1 MSRLDYVYGAVSIAE
16 RENWPLIGLSTTRR
30 ALNVLCKRYNDID
43 IQCLACF
50 VCGQLRTTCA
60 GYSSIHLDNPVN
72 SEQDCFNTEIYWKSV
87 QDLQK
92 LEQTCPST
100 LLNNCSYQL
109 WRKRYARNFGGDKP
123 NPLSECQPCG
133 GIYKKMSEDDRAKHI
148 SEWAVQCPMLPG
160 VPHIFFCLFCVAMIL
175 LAFYA

>member
-1 MSRLDYVYGAVSIAE
+1 MAGGVADLTHREMLDTVVTDELAGMSRLDYVYGAVSIAE

-92 LEQTCPST
+92 LEQ
-100 LLNNCSYQL
+100 
-109 WRKRYARNFGGDKP
+109 
-123 NPLSECQPCG
+123 NPFQTHLEEVEG
-133 GIYKKMSEDDRAKHI
+133 T
-148 SEWAVQCPMLPG
+148 
-160 VPHIFFCLFCVAMIL
+160 
-175 LAFYA
+175 